1 MNIIDKI
8 IKDIDEKLLFGEEKK
23 LEYRFPN
30 KHMIEIILRGNDL
43 EFYYVPTEEIRGK
56 LTLAK
61 FINKNKIT
69 NKKIKEIITEY
80 TKYVLTAQMKDERW
94 VNNNTENGRI
104 KKKYLGFDAGSKTEE
119 VLKWIKEAYMAA

>member
-1 MNIIDKI
+1 
-8 IKDIDEKLLFGEEKK
+8 
-23 LEYRFPN
+23 
-30 KHMIEIILRGNDL
+30 MIEIIFRRNDL

-80 TKYVLTAQMKDERW
+80 AKYVLTAQMKDERW